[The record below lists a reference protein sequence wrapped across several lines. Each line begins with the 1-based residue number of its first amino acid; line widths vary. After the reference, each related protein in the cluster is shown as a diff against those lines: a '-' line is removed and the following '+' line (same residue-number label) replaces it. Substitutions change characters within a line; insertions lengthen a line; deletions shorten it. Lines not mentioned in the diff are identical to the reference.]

1 MIKDHTHIPG
11 IVVETLS
18 EVVVQPART
27 FTQCSNSRAGGLLKL
42 REIVGKHKKLTP
54 EIEQKLDPSSSAILS

>member
-42 REIVGKHKKLTP
+42 REIVGKHKV
-54 EIEQKLDPSSSAILS
+54 EVNSGN